1 METTI
6 IIVLFTIICVFCAGC
21 FVVFKIV
28 SNGGGKNIVGLVS
41 PQTLENAAKYEAF
54 ESLSNS
60 KDRTIETQQEVIAS
74 LHTLATGIALMTAK
88 QMELNQN
95 ALNSN
100 NGNRSLAEHT
110 PTPPANLG
118 VNLAVNAVNDN
129 DNAVNLQKEGQSKKE
144 GEGMREG
151 EAEARALAVRLFPDQ
166 DVLEKYHIRAIL
178 GGESIA
184 IRNKESNELLFTLFL
199 DDIENKQHLFID
211 NLKLTV
217 RECQYEGCSKI
228 IFTHNSNKKNCSE
241 SCKTRHS
248 QSKPK
253 Q

>member
-1 METTI
+1 MEITI
-6 IIVLFTIICVFCAGC
+6 IIVLLTIIFLFYIFC

-41 PQTLENAAKYEAF
+41 PQTLENAAKFEAYQ
-54 ESLSNS
+54 SLNES
-60 KDRTIETQQEVIAS
+60 KDKTIETLQGVNNS
-74 LHTLATGIALMTAK
+74 LHTLATGFASMAAK

-100 NGNRSLAEHT
+100 NGNHSLVEHT
-110 PTPPANLG
+110 PTPPDNFG
-118 VNLAVNAVNDN
+118 VNLGINTVNDN
-129 DNAVNLQKEGQSKKE
+129 DNAVNSQKYGQNQKG

-151 EAEARALAVRLFPDQ
+151 EREARELAVRLFPDQ

-184 IRNKESNELLFTLFL
+184 IRSKESNELLFTLFL
-199 DDIENKQHLFID
+199 DDIEHKQHIFID
-211 NLKLTV
+211 TLKLTV

-241 SCKTRHS
+241 SCKTRNS
-248 QSKPK
+248 QSKNK
-253 Q
+253 